1 MAHITGSCDFVDTG
15 NGNFER
21 PDIALERD
29 KSQGKIRQNAH
40 DRRLDTPRSADFS
53 DDGRKLS
60 AIVLDLMKNEKA
72 RAVFWKEDIC
82 NDMDIHE
89 AVNNACI
96 ALGIRDDDFCPSL
109 HDLGHVVE
117 IYLS

>member
-1 MAHITGSCDFVDTG
+1 MSHTNGDFVDSG

-29 KSQGKIRQNAH
+29 KSQGQIRQNTH
-40 DRRLDTPRSADFS
+40 DRAHESLPEASFS

-60 AIVLDLMKNEKA
+60 EIVLDLMANDKSH
-72 RAVFWKEDIC
+72 AVFWKEDIC

-89 AVNNACI
+89 AVNAACI
-96 ALGIRDDDFCPSL
+96 ALGLSDDDFSPYL
-109 HDLGHVVE
+109 EDLGHQVE
-117 IYLS
+117 LTLI